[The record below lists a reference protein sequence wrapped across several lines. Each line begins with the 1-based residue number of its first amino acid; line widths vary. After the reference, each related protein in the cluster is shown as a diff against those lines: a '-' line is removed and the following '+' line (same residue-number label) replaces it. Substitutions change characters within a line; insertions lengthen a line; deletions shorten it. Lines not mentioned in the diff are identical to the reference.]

1 MVQQWLSDSHGCAS
15 ISITFSCKTETL
27 CIKPSFSTLP
37 LSPWHPPFYFLPV
50 SDFLRALRQGKS
62 CSSCLS
68 LSGLFHGTSC
78 PTRPGVVWA
87 WPRCGA
93 PAPEVLASQTTW
105 GPWCSPS
112 RDSVCVCVTVFIVGT
127 RAMSPGLRQTLK
139 GYSGGGGV
147 LDTVSC
153 SSWEHQSLG
162 SGGPGAGVPETYR
175 NFLMFFSDTRTKSTM
190 G

>member
-1 MVQQWLSDSHGCAS
+1 MQQLPFSVWLISWNIMSHKAWCGLGLASLWCACS
-15 ISITFSCKTETL
+15 GGVGFPDHL
-27 CIKPSFSTLP
+27 GPLVLTLP
-37 LSPWHPPFYFLPV
+37 G
-50 SDFLRALRQGKS
+50 Q
-62 CSSCLS
+62 C
-68 LSGLFHGTSC
+68 
-78 PTRPGVVWA
+78 
-87 WPRCGA
+87 
-93 PAPEVLASQTTW
+93 
-105 GPWCSPS
+105 
-112 RDSVCVCVTVFIVGT
+112 VCVCVTVFIVGT